1 MLFKEFD
8 QDYHYDM
15 EHITKKIVLSV
26 KEKEEVIFSDEWYEE
41 FYKELH
47 MIIDTY
53 AYNESIKIIRKSVN
67 EYGVFKA
74 LSAYEDQ
81 YGEFYINDNEDINYR
96 ELSYFIL
103 YEFYCAN
110 IKTLIKEH
118 IESSNVSKIN
128 WNKLCSKMFQKL
140 KDLKE
145 KDKNAL

>member
-1 MLFKEFD
+1 M
-8 QDYHYDM
+8 
-15 EHITKKIVLSV
+15 SV

-110 IKTLIKEH
+110 IKTLILFLLFNLIFKT
-118 IESSNVSKIN
+118 
-128 WNKLCSKMFQKL
+128 
-140 KDLKE
+140 
-145 KDKNAL
+145 